1 MPRAVAAGAAVG
13 ASVSLRSQF
22 CISEINGPSRRQV
35 TLRAAVALRAGA
47 KGYCR
52 RPPAPPQA
60 AQGQRREASR
70 SLCCRSCRQCTAARP
85 LPAASCAQPC
95 AQCAGRRGHR
105 RIWCTL
111 TRRLGARRQQR
122 RGGRAANFAAPFALA
137 SRQPDASVAA
147 LPSLRGRSR
156 VSVSLA
162 FRCRVC
168 RSRVRAPC
176 GRARGPAPA
185 FGTPHTPQQA
195 NAPRGVRRVAAP
207 RRRQVRR
214 SRGGWPVP
222 PPPAARRARRAA
234 AGAVRRVGGRPS
246 ASSRI
251 CSCGGRGR
259 GEGRQS
265 ERCAFAWFRCPGKS
279 LRAM

>member
-176 GRARGPAPA
+176 GRARGPSPA
-185 FGTPHTPQQA
+185 FRTPTLPSRQMRRSACAALRRLAGARCAAAAAGGLCRHLP
-195 NAPRGVRRVAAP
+195 PRGAP
-207 RRRQVRR
+207 D
-214 SRGGWPVP
+214 
-222 PPPAARRARRAA
+222 ARRLARCGAWGGARAPHRGFAAA
-234 AGAVRRVGGRPS
+234 AGAAEEKDGR
-246 ASSRI
+246 A
-251 CSCGGRGR
+251 RGAHSP
-259 GEGRQS
+259 G
-265 ERCAFAWFRCPGKS
+265 FAA
-279 LRAM
+279 LARA